1 MVVLQNLK
9 RKTRLI
15 SSIICISILS
25 VSCTGAGEP
34 ALSLEDLER
43 FATQTQE
50 AMQIVDNASLT
61 PLPSATL
68 KVSSA
73 TPILVTDTP
82 LPTSTPTLLP
92 TTRINFAP
100 GATYGSTTGTI
111 QIGETKSF
119 VLKAMKGQ
127 PLLASVSS
135 KNNDIAMS
143 IVSDDKV
150 ELLPAEQNRS
160 SWQGSLPASQD
171 YYIEIFGAQETEIFS
186 LLVSIPSRIKF
197 DPGTTSSSVSGRTLD
212 GYAVSYV
219 IAAQGG
225 QTLDIQL
232 KSNPDVAA
240 LTVWGFSDGQPYMRS
255 VMGSTTFNMQ
265 LPSTQDYI
273 INVVPQGDKEVD
285 FTMQVV
291 IK

>member
-1 MVVLQNLK
+1 MAVLQNLK
-9 RKTRLI
+9 RRSGLI
-15 SSIICISILS
+15 SSILCISILS

-34 ALSLEDLER
+34 ALSLEDLQR

-50 AMQIVDNASLT
+50 AIPTEDNAGPT

-68 KVSSA
+68 KVSTA
-73 TPILVTDTP
+73 TPILVTDP
-82 LPTSTPTLLP
+82 PPTSTPTLLP
-92 TTRINFAP
+92 ATRISFAP
-100 GATYGSTTGTI
+100 GATYGSATGTI
-111 QIGETKSF
+111 QPGETKSF
-119 VLKAMKGQ
+119 VLKAMMGQ
-127 PLLASVSS
+127 PFLASVSS

-143 IVSDDKV
+143 IVSEDKV

-160 SWQGSLPASQD
+160 SWQGSLPATQD
-171 YYIEIFGAQETEIFS
+171 YYIEIIGAQETENFS
-186 LLVSIPSRIKF
+186 LWVSIPSRIKF
-197 DPGTTSSSVSGRTLD
+197 KPGATSSSVSGRTID
-212 GYAVSYV
+212 GYAASYV
-219 IAAQGG
+219 INAQGG

-232 KSNPDVAA
+232 KTDPDVAA

-273 INVVPQGDKEVD
+273 VNVVPQGGKEVD
-285 FTMQVV
+285 FTMQVT